1 MIWTFL
7 LGQRRKEISFVK
19 LCLHSSPPMS
29 QFFSRIIQKIIQPF
43 LKPKSCKKLLQFP
56 KFPSSLCEKT
66 FLYVFFPATQL
77 SALLLPI
84 HSVRK
89 TRVPYLIRLQKHS
102 RRLQSLHAFQKTKP
116 YYTYYN
122 KLTTIENHW
131 KVAKRFLWKLPEII
145 LELKNYTL
153 QITNLPI
160 KMPAIKKSI
169 QIFAHSQSFFFSL
182 VCKVHNCHVG
192 DHQILSFF
200 LLSACVFSIYW
211 ALLQCI
217 QFSSL
222 KPSLKYNL

>member
-1 MIWTFL
+1 M
-7 LGQRRKEISFVK
+7 
-19 LCLHSSPPMS
+19 
-29 QFFSRIIQKIIQPF
+29 
-43 LKPKSCKKLLQFP
+43 KKL
-56 KFPSSLCEKT
+56 
-66 FLYVFFPATQL
+66 FLYVFFFLATQL

-102 RRLQSLHAFQKTKP
+102 RRLQSLHAFQKKTKP

-145 LELKNYTL
+145 LELKITLCKL
-153 QITNLPI
+153 QICPLKCPRLKNQSKFLPI
-160 KMPAIKKSI
+160 PKA
-169 QIFAHSQSFFFSL
+169 FFSL

-200 LLSACVFSIYW
+200 LMSARVFSIYW

-222 KPSLKYNL
+222 KPSLKNTICNSWTFTVKWL